1 MSEEQPH
8 LIDPLR
14 LAHQH
19 RLVHGKFPLATMTR
33 VCESLCATEGD
44 VSFELMFS
52 LDESHRPMIR
62 GGIKTALPMICQRCL
77 QPLRWEID
85 APVTLMILSD
95 EADEENL
102 PDDVDAL
109 TLHSTTVSLQE
120 LVENELIL
128 AIPLVPKHDVC
139 PQNEYRLAG
148 DAEVHDPN
156 PFAILKGLK
165 KN

>member
-1 MSEEQPH
+1 MSEELPH
-8 LIDPLR
+8 SIDPLR

-19 RLVHGKFPLATMTR
+19 RLIHGKFPLAAMTR

-44 VSFELMFS
+44 VLFELMFS

-62 GGIKTALPMICQRCL
+62 GWIKTALPMICQRCL
-77 QPLRWEID
+77 QPMRWEID
-85 APVTLMILSD
+85 ASVALMILSD

-109 TLHSTTVSLQE
+109 TLHTTTIPLQE

-128 AIPLVPKHDVC
+128 AIPLVPKHEVC
-139 PQNEYRLAG
+139 PRNDYTLVENEA
-148 DAEVHDPN
+148 HDPN
-156 PFAILKGLK
+156 PFAVLKNLK
-165 KN
+165 KS

>member
-1 MSEEQPH
+1 MSKELPH
-8 LIDPLR
+8 SIDPLR

-19 RLVHGKFPLATMTR
+19 RLIHGKIPLAIMTR

-62 GGIKTALPMICQRCL
+62 GSIKTILPMICQRCL
-77 QPLRWEID
+77 QPMHWEID
-85 APVTLMILSD
+85 ASVALMILSD
-95 EADEENL
+95 EAEEDNL

-109 TLHSTTVSLQE
+109 TLHTTTIPLQE

-128 AIPLVPKHDVC
+128 AIPLVPKHDIC
-139 PQNEYRLAG
+139 PQNDYALA
-148 DAEVHDPN
+148 EENEKHH
-156 PFAILKGLK
+156 PFAALKQFK
-165 KN
+165 K